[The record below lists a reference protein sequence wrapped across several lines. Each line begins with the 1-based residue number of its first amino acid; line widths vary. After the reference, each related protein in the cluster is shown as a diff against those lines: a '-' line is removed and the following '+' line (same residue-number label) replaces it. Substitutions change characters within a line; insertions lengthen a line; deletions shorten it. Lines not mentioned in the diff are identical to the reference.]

1 MAPGQVFSE
10 KDKNHLVQKL
20 ETMISNTVDMKRNN
34 QKEYR
39 TFLDLFFPTTEKYS
53 VVVIDDDEYFNKL
66 LLQSLA
72 DYSSNMKILYHAKIK
87 LYSFRSGISFLK
99 SFHNNQFEG
108 TRPVFFIDYFLE
120 NNMNATDILKT
131 VKDHGNNRVVVISE
145 KKNDQTAI
153 ETMQLG
159 ADQFIRKD
167 QFTTFMCTTL
177 LEQFIRED
185 ASNY

>member
-1 MAPGQVFSE
+1 
-10 KDKNHLVQKL
+10 
-20 ETMISNTVDMKRNN
+20 MISNTVDMKRNN
-34 QKEYR
+34 RKEYR

-66 LLQSLA
+66 LVQSLS

-87 LYSFRSGISFLK
+87 TYSFLSGISFLK
-99 SFHNNQFEG
+99 SFHNKQFEG

-120 NNMNATDILKT
+120 KNMNATDILKT
-131 VKDHGNNRVVVISE
+131 VKDHGNNRAVIISE
-145 KKNDQTAI
+145 KKNDQTAT
-153 ETMQLG
+153 ETLQLG
-159 ADQFIRKD
+159 AEQFIRKD